1 MKFMDYFRLIWGNR
15 KARVGVIILM
25 FFVLMGI
32 VGPLVVPPPTKTI
45 ISRTFILHPPIL
57 SNPYYWFGTNA
68 VGGSTLAQIVYG
80 TPSILQVV
88 FLAGLITTAVG
99 ILMGITA
106 GFVGGTTDL
115 LLMGATDVA
124 LNIPSLVLT
133 LVVASLI
140 KNADPLTLAGI
151 LSLTS
156 WAGLARAVRSQVL
169 SLRSQPHIEILK
181 ILGLGRAYAIFREV
195 IPSLGSYIAIH
206 YIFNVEGAVYALVGL
221 YYLGIIPYNP
231 NNWGS
236 MINVALSDGALFG
249 TKAIW
254 FFVFPTLIITIFMSS
269 LILLSYGIDEISNP
283 RLRVRV

>member
-1 MKFMDYFRLIWGNR
+1 MPWEEVHWLRSSM
-15 KARVGVIILM
+15 
-25 FFVLMGI
+25 
-32 VGPLVVPPPTKTI
+32 VPHRSSKW
-45 ISRTFILHPPIL
+45 S
-57 SNPYYWFGTNA
+57 S
-68 VGGSTLAQIVYG
+68 S
-80 TPSILQVV
+80 
-88 FLAGLITTAVG
+88 GLITTAVG
-99 ILMGITA
+99 ILVGITA

-254 FFVFPTLIITIFMSS
+254 FFVSPTLIITIFMSS